1 MYYQYVYFK
10 DFSRLRKFKKYI
22 YIYIYIL
29 VCSILNSVRTSHM
42 YLIVSIFKFI
52 RVYANMR
59 EVTTN
64 E

>member
-1 MYYQYVYFK
+1 MYT
-10 DFSRLRKFKKYI
+10 LRIFQGLENSKNI

>member
-1 MYYQYVYFK
+1 MYT
-10 DFSRLRKFKKYI
+10 LRIFQGLENSKKKKN
-22 YIYIYIL
+22 IYIYIL

>member
-1 MYYQYVYFK
+1 MYT
-10 DFSRLRKFKKYI
+10 LRIFQGLENSKI

>member
-1 MYYQYVYFK
+1 MYT
-10 DFSRLRKFKKYI
+10 LRIFQGLENSKKKK

>member
-1 MYYQYVYFK
+1 MYT
-10 DFSRLRKFKKYI
+10 LRIFQGLENSKKKI

>member
-1 MYYQYVYFK
+1 MYT
-10 DFSRLRKFKKYI
+10 LRIFQGLENSKNIYI

>member
-1 MYYQYVYFK
+1 MYT
-10 DFSRLRKFKKYI
+10 LRIFQGLENSKKKKI